1 MRSRILFGA
10 CLALACL
17 ALNACAVGAQGEVAE
32 GERLLAENKPGEA
45 LAVFQEILQGGQ
57 VSALDRQRAAL
68 GEARA
73 FLAKG
78 DLSGAESRFQRL
90 ADSQAA
96 KFYYLGDI
104 AQRRER
110 RTEAKEFFVR
120 ALEGAHGGDTAWRLA
135 TLTGCEARTPAVL
148 VEAATMARRGPYREQ
163 ADALDAVAAIWRRLD
178 GGGSPART
186 KPDLDAKLE
195 GLDPWPSL
203 KVLEART
210 LSGAE
215 ADAAWALPETR
226 PEPTPAFRDYA
237 VQLRAR
243 GAREAGDTDAVVGVI
258 KGATPA
264 AARVIRAEVAA
275 SRLWRGDLE
284 GALAIMKVGPQ
295 GPRAKAIQTLYLELL
310 GRGDEAEALRGK
322 LDAKSVATG
331 LLDPALAG
339 DGDLLSVQAPGAE
352 TRLGGEVP
360 LANAHLERLRRT
372 RALLERALALH
383 ALDRAEDGAPD
394 LRALALLA
402 PAEPVSGA
410 LAGEDAQPSGASAQ
424 AWAAARLSRALRR
437 GDLAGAG
444 RLLPQVKDP
453 SPWVHLPMAL
463 RQALASGRGEQARA
477 FLAARGKKLPATAL
491 LAARVDASLQE
502 ATRGLSGAKGVAA
515 AKEAGAPWGAWIDP
529 PSGRRIPA
537 AQGRGSSWR
546 EPSGAETSAEELGGK
561 PRFVGYPL
569 GPELGW
575 DPSLPPP
582 RVARGVTPQEVQ

>member
-1 MRSRILFGA
+1 MRSRILLAGGLAVA
-10 CLALACL
+10 CLALS
-17 ALNACAVGAQGEVAE
+17 ACAVGAQAEVAE

-45 LAVFQEILQGGQ
+45 LAVFQEILQGGE

-78 DLSGAESRFQRL
+78 DLSGAEARFQRL

-104 AQRRER
+104 AQRREER
-110 RTEAKEFFVR
+110 AAAKDLFVR

-148 VEAATMARRGPYREQ
+148 VEAATIARRGPYREQ
-163 ADALDAVAAIWRRLD
+163 ADALDAVAAIWRKLD
-178 GGGSPART
+178 GGASPART
-186 KPDLDAKLE
+186 KPELDAKLE

-203 KVLEART
+203 KVLQARV
-210 LSGAE
+210 LSGPEAE
-215 ADAAWALPETR
+215 AAWAL

-243 GAREAGDTDAVVGVI
+243 GAREAGDAEGVVGVI
-258 KGATPA
+258 KSATPA
-264 AARVIRAEVAA
+264 AARAIRAEVAA

-284 GALAIMKVGPQ
+284 GALAIMEVGPQ
-295 GPRAKAIQTLYLELL
+295 GPRAKVLQTLYLELL
-310 GRGDEAEALRGK
+310 GRGEEASALRGK
-322 LDAKSVATG
+322 LGVESVATG

-339 DGDLLSVQAPGAE
+339 DGDILRVQAPNSE

-360 LANAHLERLRRT
+360 LAEAELQRLRRT
-372 RALLERALALH
+372 RALLERALAIH

-394 LRALALLA
+394 LRGLALLA

-410 LAGEDAQPSGASAQ
+410 LAGEDAQPSGVSAQ
-424 AWAAARLSRALRR
+424 AWAGARLTRALRR

-453 SPWVHLPMAL
+453 SPWVHLPRAL
-463 RQALASGRGEQARA
+463 REALARGRAEQARA
-477 FLAARGKKLPATAL
+477 FLVAQGKKLPASAL
-491 LAARVDASLQE
+491 LAARADASLQE
-502 ATRGLSGAKGVAA
+502 ATHGLSGAKGLAA
-515 AKEAGAPWGAWIDP
+515 AKESGAPWGAWVDP
-529 PSGRRIPA
+529 VSGRRIPV
-537 AQGRGSSWR
+537 AQGQGASWR
-546 EPSGAETSAEELGGK
+546 EPSGAETSAKELGGA
-561 PRFVGYPL
+561 PRFVGYPA

-582 RVARGVTPQEVQ
+582 RVARPVTPQEVQ